1 MNFKKIF
8 LLLILLLSFL
18 GIGTMLSNIESS
30 YADELLEAHGLTN
43 NTRYFRTDSD
53 DKISTFL
60 KYLDKNYANHQI
72 QLHLDNNYEKTSA
85 CLG

>member
-43 NTRYFRTDSD
+43 NTR
-53 DKISTFL
+53 
-60 KYLDKNYANHQI
+60 
-72 QLHLDNNYEKTSA
+72 
-85 CLG
+85 

>member
-30 YADELLEAHGLTN
+30 YADELLEAHGLT
-43 NTRYFRTDSD
+43 
-53 DKISTFL
+53 IIPAIL
-60 KYLDKNYANHQI
+60 EQI
-72 QLHLDNNYEKTSA
+72 VMIRLVLS
-85 CLG
+85 

>member
-30 YADELLEAHGLTN
+30 YADELLVAHGLTN

-53 DKISTFL
+53 GKISIFL
-60 KYLDKNYANHQI
+60 KYLYKNYANHQI
-72 QLHLDNNYEKTSA
+72 QLHLDNNYEK
-85 CLG
+85 